1 MTKLIRNDIYYTV
14 TSENTTTY
22 EATSEEG
29 QFALIPKALV
39 RNNYNGEQGYYFTSE
54 SYNDYWNKKLN
65 ALK

>member
-14 TSENTTTY
+14 TSENATTY

-29 QFALIPKALV
+29 QFTLIPKALL
-39 RNNYNGEQGYYFTSE
+39 RNNYNGERGYYFTAE
-54 SYNDYWNKKLN
+54 SYNDYWNKKFN